1 MADYTKL
8 PRREPFEPAFR
19 KQIKWSVKDNDFE
32 DSDVNPKAL
41 SIFIPI
47 ESVFDLHN
55 HLSALMDDPEKR
67 RRAKIWDYEKKEEI
81 EVEGIYLNGKGKN
94 GQYGD
99 FGAINPKK
107 IAQTEELP
115 F

>member
-1 MADYTKL
+1 
-8 PRREPFEPAFR
+8 
-19 KQIKWSVKDNDFE
+19 
-32 DSDVNPKAL
+32 
-41 SIFIPI
+41 
-47 ESVFDLHN
+47 
-55 HLSALMDDPEKR
+55 MDDPEKR

-81 EVEGIYLNGKGKN
+81 EVEGVYLNGKGKN